1 MKKRL
6 VIICLFSLFLM
17 SYGQTNAQTDP
28 PAYNEIK
35 LVSDSWHNLTMENGT
50 GLYFDLIRKVYEPMG
65 IKVSIKIVP
74 YARSVDMVKTGAADA
89 WVASFMNEQPFPLY
103 PKWHFDRNKQMVLYS
118 KSSGTTFSG
127 MKSLE
132 NKKVVWLRG
141 FNLDKYLS
149 VKVNLNEI
157 DDISQAFKILD
168 VKRADFFIG
177 AESDIEAKIKEEK
190 IDMSKYTMEFIM
202 YLNLYLAFANNE
214 RGKYFCEAWDKQ
226 MDSINA
232 TPEFRALYNKYN
244 TPIPF
249 EK

>member
-65 IKVSIKIVP
+65 IKISIKIVP

-149 VKVNLNEI
+149 VK
-157 DDISQAFKILD
+157 DIYQD
-168 VKRADFFIG
+168 
-177 AESDIEAKIKEEK
+177 
-190 IDMSKYTMEFIM
+190 
-202 YLNLYLAFANNE
+202 
-214 RGKYFCEAWDKQ
+214 
-226 MDSINA
+226 
-232 TPEFRALYNKYN
+232 
-244 TPIPF
+244 
-249 EK
+249 